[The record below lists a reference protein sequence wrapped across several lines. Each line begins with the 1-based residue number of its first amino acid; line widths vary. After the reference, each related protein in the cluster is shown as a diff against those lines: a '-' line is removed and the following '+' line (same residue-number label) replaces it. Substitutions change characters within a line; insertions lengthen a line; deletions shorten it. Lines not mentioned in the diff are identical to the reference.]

1 MLEQKREKNYYE
13 ILEVSTN
20 AAPSEV
26 YEGYIRAKNAYSQDS
41 LALYSLMTKD
51 ECENILLL
59 IEEAYSIISD
69 PNKRQQYDEARGISN
84 RYNAFEAGPR
94 PYQDQMST
102 RSNTTVTQGSN
113 YSNVEEMKPGSASS
127 ITKIVANNKYQL
139 EYSKDSDMEQFIE
152 QNTEWTGEALRKIR
166 EYKKVSLDRLSELT
180 KVSRTYLAC
189 LETEEVNKLPAI
201 VYIRGFVYTYAKC
214 LKLNPDL
221 VANSFILRLRKMKG
235 IK

>member
-1 MLEQKREKNYYE
+1 MLPEKREKNYYE

-41 LALYSLMTKD
+41 VALYSLMTKD
-51 ECENILLL
+51 ECDNILLL
-59 IEEAYSIISD
+59 IDEAYSIISD

-94 PYQDQMST
+94 PYQDQIAN
-102 RSNTTVTQGSN
+102 RSNVTATQGRSYN
-113 YSNVEEMKPGSASS
+113 NDEEKPGSAGS

-139 EYSKDSDMEQFIE
+139 DYSKASDMEQFIE

-166 EYKKVSLDRLSELT
+166 EYKKVSIERLSELT
-180 KVSRTYLAC
+180 KVSRTYLTC
-189 LETEEVNKLPAI
+189 LETEEMDKLPAI

-221 VANSFILRLRKMKG
+221 VANSFILRVRKLKG